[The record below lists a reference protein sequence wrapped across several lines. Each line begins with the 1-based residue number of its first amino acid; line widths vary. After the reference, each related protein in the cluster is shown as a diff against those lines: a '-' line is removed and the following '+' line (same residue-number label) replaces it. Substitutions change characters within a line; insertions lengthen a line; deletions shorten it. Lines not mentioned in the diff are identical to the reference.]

1 MSKYRVTI
9 DLDFEELPYY
19 KDVVDYL
26 KDLIEDEEL
35 NYTVLNNAT
44 AGSSW
49 ISGEQRRDKI
59 KLDKG

>member
-26 KDLIEDEEL
+26 EDLIEDENL
-35 NYTVLNNAT
+35 NYTVLNKEGRN
-44 AGSSW
+44 
-49 ISGEQRRDKI
+49 
-59 KLDKG
+59 KLDND